1 VILPILDFD
10 EDSEAIINPGKKEI
24 PNFPKHCVIS
34 FYQRATEKLFLEE
47 KIEKIN
53 EDIYGET
60 GDLKLYKITVNNTPV
75 IICYPPGAGGPL
87 AAMVLETLI
96 GFGVNKFIICGHGGV
111 LRKDILRDSVMIV
124 NSAIRQ
130 EGLSYHYVKPSNE
143 IMADYKTVI
152 KVEEELKKHGL
163 NPIIGKTWT
172 TDSMFRETKKI
183 IEKRKLEGAITV
195 EMECASLLAVA
206 QFRNIILSQLV
217 CAGDDISGEVWDPRF
232 VDDKITIRE
241 KLILLSA
248 EVCSKI

>member
-10 EDSEAIINPGKKEI
+10 EDTEAIINPSKKEI
-24 PNFPKHCVIS
+24 QNFPKYCVIS
-34 FYQRATEKLFLEE
+34 FYQKATEKLFSEG

-53 EDIYGET
+53 ENVYGET
-60 GDLKLYKITVNNTPV
+60 GDLKLYKISVNNTPV

-130 EGLSYHYVKPSNE
+130 EGLSYHYIKPSNE
-143 IMADYKTVI
+143 ISADYNTVI
-152 KVEEELKKHGL
+152 KVEKELKKHGV
-163 NPIIGKTWT
+163 NPIVGKTWT

-183 IEKRKLEGAITV
+183 IEKRKFEGAITV

-206 QFRNIILSQLV
+206 QFRNVILSQLV
-217 CAGDDISGEVWDPRF
+217 CAGDDISGKVWDPRF
-232 VDDKITIRE
+232 VDDKISIRE

>member
-1 VILPILDFD
+1 
-10 EDSEAIINPGKKEI
+10 
-24 PNFPKHCVIS
+24 
-34 FYQRATEKLFLEE
+34 
-47 KIEKIN
+47 
-53 EDIYGET
+53 
-60 GDLKLYKITVNNTPV
+60 
-75 IICYPPGAGGPL
+75 
-87 AAMVLETLI
+87 
-96 GFGVNKFIICGHGGV
+96 
-111 LRKDILRDSVMIV
+111 
-124 NSAIRQ
+124 
-130 EGLSYHYVKPSNE
+130 
-143 IMADYKTVI
+143 MADYKTVI